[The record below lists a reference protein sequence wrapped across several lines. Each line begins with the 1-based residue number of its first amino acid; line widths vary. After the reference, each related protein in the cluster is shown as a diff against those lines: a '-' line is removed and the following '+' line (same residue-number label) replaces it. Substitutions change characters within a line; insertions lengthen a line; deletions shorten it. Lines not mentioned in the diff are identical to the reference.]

1 MHGVLAIKASFRDQ
15 SETLAKASPDAL
27 EHLSKAYKLTQR
39 RLTGPEAISNKA
51 IAGVTI
57 LAIYQ
62 LVHGNVKVGL
72 VHFDGLCRMIRLRGG
87 LAKLMEH
94 NRALA
99 QKPWRSV
106 HTPGKLSFFN

>member
-1 MHGVLAIKASFRDQ
+1 MHAVLAIKASLGDS
-15 SETLAKASPDAL
+15 SETQAKASPDVL
-27 EHLSKAYKLTQR
+27 EHLSRAYRLTQR
-39 RLTGPEAISNKA
+39 RLASPEAISDKA

-62 LVHGNVKVGL
+62 LVHGNVAVGL

-87 LAKLMEH
+87 LAKLMKH

-106 HTPGKLSFFN
+106 QTP